1 MERLEV
7 RTQKS
12 WSLLGQVA
20 ADVQFGC
27 DWTHR
32 GRDAHSGREC
42 WTLCGRDCRITI
54 QTGRSSALIS
64 RTCWRS
70 LCLANGEV
78 MECLRETFAQ
88 RIWMCAREF
97 FLSLRL
103 KVLCWLVSVEV
114 KARKL
119 SSFVAWSVQRG
130 VWTHVTHW
138 VCMRQG

>member
-1 MERLEV
+1 MFNLDV
-7 RTQKS
+7 IGRTAVETRTLAGNVGLCAAAIVES
-12 WSLLGQVA
+12 RFRQV
-20 ADVQFGC
+20 VP
-27 DWTHR
+27 
-32 GRDAHSGREC
+32 AHS
-42 WTLCGRDCRITI
+42 
-54 QTGRSSALIS
+54 SAMSVLWYF
-64 RTCWRS
+64 CWRS
-70 LCLANGEV
+70 LRLANVEV
-78 MECLRETFAQ
+78 MEYLRETFAQ

-130 VWTHVTHW
+130 VCAHVTHL